1 MKLSHTLAVMTLAAS
16 FATTAQTSDT
26 LQDWMASHAV
36 AVRSIDAKDEDFS
49 DLEPL
54 MTAIGSSRVVQM
66 GEPSHGAGSAFA
78 AKVRII
84 KFLHERMGFDVLVW
98 ESGLYD
104 VRLAQAAMRSA
115 EDPVT
120 AAKRGILSVWSN
132 AEEVK
137 PLLEYVKA
145 SQVTTSPID
154 LAGMDMK
161 PTAARTDELFLADL
175 RSFVGALQDAP
186 LRTTGATLVERI
198 VTTYGQMRAPKKKEE
213 LKDFQKAV
221 DDLLAAIR
229 SHRAI
234 FEQAHGAMEIAFFEH
249 ALAGLRGHGTSTY
262 HRRRADRPKGAEAN
276 VLDFE
281 EWNRR
286 DALMASNLQ
295 WLINERYAGRKI
307 IVWAH
312 NAHIMNGYFAADW
325 ASVHT
330 KAQPGGMKPTG
341 AYIAEA
347 LKHDVYS
354 IAVTTYEGEENWAN
368 GQMRGTIL
376 PAAAGSFESRLHALG
391 KPCVFLDFRAAGGV
405 RKHPMHTPQSLR
417 ISGYGKPT
425 NDYGNDTVPDLTK
438 AFDAVLFID
447 RMAPATRLPVAA
459 P

>member
-1 MKLSHTLAVMTLAAS
+1 MKWSHALALMTLAAS
-16 FATTAQTSDT
+16 SATTAQTSDP
-26 LQDWMASHAV
+26 LQDWMASHTV

-54 MTAIGSSRVVQM
+54 MTAIGSSRVVQL

-84 KFLHERMGFDVLVW
+84 EFLHERMGFDVLVW

-104 VRLAQAAMRSA
+104 VRLAQAAMRTA
-115 EDPVT
+115 EAPVT

-145 SQVTTSPID
+145 SQATTSPID

-175 RSFVGALQDAP
+175 RSFVGASQAP
-186 LRTTGATLVERI
+186 LVDRI
-198 VTTYGQMRAPKKKEE
+198 VTTYGLMRAPRQKED
-213 LKDFQKAV
+213 LQDFQKAV

-229 SHRAI
+229 SHRAT
-234 FEQAHGAMEIAFFEH
+234 FEQVHGALEIAFFEH
-249 ALAGLRGHGTSTY
+249 ALAGLRGDGTSTY

-281 EWNRR
+281 EWNLR
-286 DALMASNLQ
+286 DGLMASNLQ
-295 WLINERYAGRKI
+295 WLINERFAGRKI

-312 NAHIMNGYFAADW
+312 NAHLMNGYFAANW

-347 LKHDVYS
+347 LKDDVYS
-354 IAVTTYEGEENWAN
+354 IAVTTYEGEENWVN
-368 GQMRGTIL
+368 GQMRGTIQ

-391 KPCVFLDFRAAGGV
+391 KPYVFLDFRAVDGV

-425 NDYGNDTVPDLTK
+425 SDYGNDTVPDLTK

-447 RMAPATRLPVAA
+447 RMAPATRIPVAA